1 MAFIIINTI
10 ILVALSWRLYV
21 KSASSAIKR
30 YFWPLL
36 LIKCLAGIAV
46 GLMYTYHYPGGDTFV
61 FHERAGELAMLVRT
75 DIKAYLTFWVT
86 SDPEIIDLGYTWS
99 PNIFFIKIVSL
110 FSLFTGH
117 NYWLTSLYFSL
128 ISFCGLWYLALLLS
142 HQWSQ
147 NLLAVL
153 LAFFCVPTVLFW
165 SSGLT
170 KESLALAL
178 IASILFTFLND
189 FLDLKKITFLGV
201 LKVFLTFIVLWQIR
215 YYYAGMLMVVIF
227 ASWVTRYVKTLLKR
241 EHFAGLLS
249 IFCFSCCI
257 LLFAVSLLHP
267 NFYLSRILEVIVE
280 NHDAI
285 IMRSKPSG
293 TIIFSELQPDLVSIT
308 KNLPLAFF
316 SAFFR
321 PFIGE
326 NASLIYLVPGFE
338 GLALMVLVP
347 WSISQK
353 QVQPDGR
360 LSILMI
366 ATIAY
371 CLMLGCFL
379 ALSAP
384 NFGALV
390 RYRIGFMP
398 FLYLLVM
405 VNNPWLKKQ
414 SERMFH

>member
-1 MAFIIINTI
+1 M
-10 ILVALSWRLYV
+10 
-21 KSASSAIKR
+21 
-30 YFWPLL
+30 L

-46 GLMYTYHYPGGDTFV
+46 GLMYTYYYPGGDTFV
-61 FHERAGELAMLVRT
+61 FHERAGELAVLARA

-86 SDPEIIDLGYTWS
+86 SDQGIIDLGYTWS

-128 ISFCGLWYLALLLS
+128 ISFSGLWHLALLLS
-142 HQWSQ
+142 RQWSQ

-153 LAFFCVPTVLFW
+153 LALFCVPTVLFW

-170 KESLALAL
+170 KESLTLAL

-189 FLDLKKITFLGV
+189 FLDIKKITFLGF
-201 LKVFLTFIVLWQIR
+201 LKVFLLFVVLWQIR
-215 YYYAGMLMVVIF
+215 YYYAGLLIVVIF
-227 ASWVTRYVKTLLKR
+227 ASWVTRYIKTILRK
-241 EHFAGLLS
+241 EHLAGLLS
-249 IFCFSCCI
+249 IFCFSCFI
-257 LLFAVSLLHP
+257 LFFAVSFLHP
-267 NFYLSRILEVIVE
+267 NFCMSRILEVIVE

-285 IMRSKPSG
+285 IMRSRPRG
-293 TIIFSELQPDLVSIT
+293 MIIFSELQPDIVSIT

-326 NASLIYLVPGFE
+326 NASLIYLIPGFE
-338 GLALMVLVP
+338 GLALMVLAP
-347 WSISQK
+347 WSIFQK

-360 LSILMI
+360 LSILII

-371 CLMLGCFL
+371 CIILGCFL